1 MQAGN
6 HHEVGVSPSDPTRPV
21 YTVVVTNRTAI
32 QYTWLEYSETV
43 TPLIFD
49 LSGFGCN
56 SSHTDDYSAIPGMMT
71 PFMLGVPKPF
81 RRFSIL

>member
-6 HHEVGVSPSDPTRPV
+6 NHEVGVSPSDPSRPV
-21 YTVVVTNRTAI
+21 YTVIATNQTAI

-49 LSGFGCN
+49 LAGFGCT
-56 SSHTDDYSAIPGMMT
+56 SESPTDNYSALIPGMMT
-71 PFMLGVPKPF
+71 PFRLGVPKPF
-81 RRFSIL
+81 RHF